1 MKLTCL
7 KLFIF
12 LMCPS
17 AIVMAQDEVNMKFG
31 KPTKTELQMSV
42 YEPEPEA
49 SAVVLCRLTDVE
61 YTVQTSSFLVDYHEK
76 CRVKVLKPEGAKYA
90 KVVIPYKKNM
100 SVGNNISGLRASFV
114 TIPMDRVSGNSSFQ
128 DQDGSMSE
136 GVFGTE
142 GDESVESLKATAYN
156 QEGSKVV
163 KTSLKKSDIVT
174 RTIDEQHYEVEFT
187 VPGVKEGSVIEYEY
201 TIHSQVF
208 WELHDWFA
216 QRDIPV
222 VYAKLDM
229 NIPDYLIF
237 NIEEHGIQRLTYTC
251 TAGTLKYK
259 VESDPLANQ
268 MWVKTNH
275 YVFVGRNLISM
286 PKDDY
291 VWNVEDYCA
300 GITAELK
307 QYRLRGMSAME
318 FALTWDQ
325 IDAMVLASDDLGIHL
340 NDCSP
345 LVNEVKDAKIETV
358 ADMKERVA
366 AVYNLVMSKVKW
378 NGKYNLSPVA
388 TSETLKK
395 GSGTNADINLLLI
408 QTLHDAGLT
417 AAPVLLRTRNE
428 GLLPYNFPS
437 ISKLSTF
444 IVGVVLPSGDRV
456 FLDASSKDGF
466 LNVLAEPLLVEK
478 ARLVMKN
485 KSAWVDLQRESK
497 SQKNTIIE
505 GKIAADGL
513 FTGKMT
519 TRYEGLAAM
528 KYRQEKGV
536 SAFAPDATESTDFS
550 VQGKVSDGEITFCP
564 YPQTVVSN
572 PFKAASRKVPVEFSS
587 LSSDRI
593 VINIVLPE
601 GYTLKSEPKNTIIT
615 SPDKGIDARFFFMPG
630 ENQIQMTC
638 QINVNKIVHSEKSYT
653 DLRTIFD
660 MISRFTSEELTIS
673 K

>member
-1 MKLTCL
+1 MFSCAET
-7 KLFIF
+7 
-12 LMCPS
+12 
-17 AIVMAQDEVNMKFG
+17 MAQDEVSMKFG
-31 KPTKTELQMSV
+31 KPTKEELQMSS
-42 YEPEPEA
+42 YAPDPEA

-61 YTVQTSSFLVDYHEK
+61 YTVQVSSFLVDYHEK
-76 CRVKVLKPEGAKYA
+76 CRIKVLKPDGAKFA

-100 SVGNNISGLRASFV
+100 SVGNNVTGLRSSFI
-114 TIPMDRVSGNSSFQ
+114 TMNMDRMTGNSSFQ
-128 DQDGSMSE
+128 DQDGPMSE

-163 KTSLKKSDIVT
+163 KTSLKKSDIVM

-216 QRDIPV
+216 QREIPV

-318 FALTWDQ
+318 FARTWDQ
-325 IDAMVLASDDLGIHL
+325 IDGMILASDDLGNHL
-340 NDCSP
+340 NDHSP
-345 LVNEVKDAKIETV
+345 LANEVKEAKIEAI

-366 AVYNLVMSKVKW
+366 AVYNLVMGKVKW
-378 NGKYNLSPVA
+378 NGKYELSPVS

-408 QTLHDAGLT
+408 QTLHDAGIT
-417 AAPVLLRTRNE
+417 AAPVMLRTRNE

-437 ISKLSTF
+437 ISKLSSF
-444 IVGVVLPSGDRV
+444 IVGAVLPSGNRV
-456 FLDASSKDGF
+456 FLDASSKDGY

-485 KSAWVDLQRESK
+485 KSAWVDLQRVSK
-497 SQKNTIIE
+497 SQKNTIID
-505 GKIAADGL
+505 GKISADGL
-513 FTGKMT
+513 FTGQMT

-550 VQGKVSDGEITFCP
+550 VQGKVADGKITFCP
-564 YPQTVVSN
+564 YPKTVVSN
-572 PFKAASRKVPVEFSS
+572 PFKAMSRKVPVEFSS

-593 VINIVLPE
+593 VINIVLPD
-601 GYTLKSEPKNTIIT
+601 GYSLKSEPKNTIIT

-630 ENQIQMTC
+630 ENKIQMTC
-638 QINVNKIVHSEKSYT
+638 QININKIVHSEKSYP

-660 MISRFTSEELTIS
+660 MISKFTSEELTIS